1 MKKLLILFLY
11 ALIYSQNFIYD
22 EEDWIVISNPGF
34 ITSITVRFDE
44 IMFTSNKRTSY
55 FLFMPKKFIEY
66 QNLIP
71 DSKVKKYLPK
81 FEHLLKMHKPNI
93 SLMHLKL
100 FDQNGKNLEFK
111 KKGLAIALHI
121 LIDKNFDEF
130 YEKLIQLDFQ
140 HNCLI
145 NLYKNSLIDEKLLK
159 KFYPNSF
166 KNFKKKIQS
175 LNTKYKFS
183 NSIFEKRI

>member
-1 MKKLLILFLY
+1 MFYTNQIGCQQAKNHVFC
-11 ALIYSQNFIYD
+11 QNIC
-22 EEDWIVISNPGF
+22 I
-34 ITSITVRFDE
+34 
-44 IMFTSNKRTSY
+44 
-55 FLFMPKKFIEY
+55 
-66 QNLIP
+66 
-71 DSKVKKYLPK
+71 
-81 FEHLLKMHKPNI
+81 
-93 SLMHLKL
+93 LKL

-121 LIDKNFDEF
+121 LIDKNFDGF